1 MNPIRRAALSLLLL
15 LPAAAWSQTAAPI
28 RALFLGNSLTAGND
42 VPAIVAALAQLQ
54 GVSFRY
60 DTSAPGGWN
69 LEDHWNAGHGS
80 LLRQAD
86 YDIVI
91 LQQGPSTLPESQVNL
106 REWTVVWSAYARQ
119 QGALPAL
126 FMVWPTRGQTNGF
139 ALVSQ
144 SYRNAAAAGQAA
156 VFPAGEAWDS
166 ALAGQST
173 LALYSDDL
181 HATPAGSLL
190 AGMMIGRGLFA
201 LDPARVPTRLPTA
214 SGDIVVSPAALDL
227 FRSIVGAYP
236 PTVLDFTATNA
247 TAPAPAAPLPA
258 PTGSVGGAGGGGG
271 GGGGST
277 PPWLALLL
285 ALGLAWRSVGVR
297 RAPR

>member
-1 MNPIRRAALSLLLL
+1 MRRSLSLLCLFL
-15 LPAAAWSQTAAPI
+15 APFAAAQTTSL
-28 RALFLGNSLTAGND
+28 RVLFLGNSLTAGND

-60 DTSAPGGWN
+60 DTRAPGGWN
-69 LEDHWNAGHGS
+69 LEDHWNAGDGS
-80 LLRQAD
+80 LLRQTD

-91 LQQGPSTLPESQVNL
+91 LQQGPSTLPESQINL

-126 FMVWPTRGQTNGF
+126 FMVWPTRGQANGF
-139 ALVSQ
+139 TLVSD

-156 VFPAGEAWDS
+156 LFPAGEAWNL
-166 ALAGQST
+166 ALATQSS

-190 AGMMIGRGLFA
+190 AAMVIGRGLFA

-214 SGDIVVSPAALDL
+214 SGDIVVTAATLDL
-227 FRSIVGAYP
+227 FRSIVGSYQ
-236 PTVLDFTATNA
+236 PTVLDFTVTNA
-247 TAPAPAAPLPA
+247 TTPAPATPLPN
-258 PTGSVGGAGGGGG
+258 PTGNVGGPGGSS

-277 PPWLALLL
+277 PPWLALALTL
-285 ALGLAWRSVGVR
+285 ALVARSLR
-297 RAPR
+297 FAMR